1 LGQQLTGLK
10 LDLNWIR
17 KKMNGNDPILHEKIL
32 EINRHLDDTVRTV
45 RNISAELRPLLL
57 DDLGLIPAIEH
68 YCEEFHARTGILATF
83 SFDGQFPVLSDAVNS
98 NLFRIFQ
105 ESLTNVMRHSNARS
119 VIVQLTTSDATLCLT
134 IRDDGDG
141 FETDRKSETLG
152 LVGMK
157 ERAIAL
163 GGHLVIRSSPGKGT
177 AIEVD
182 VPLTTPFVA

>member
-1 LGQQLTGLK
+1 
-10 LDLNWIR
+10 
-17 KKMNGNDPILHEKIL
+17 MNGTDPVLNDKIL

-68 YCEEFHARTGILATF
+68 YCEEFHTRTGIQATF
-83 SFDGQFPVLSDAVNS
+83 SFEGPFPALTDAVNS
-98 NLFRIFQ
+98 NLFRILQ
-105 ESLTNVMRHSNARS
+105 ESLTNVIRHSNARS
-119 VIVQLTTSDATLCLT
+119 VIIQLTSSEANLFLT

-152 LVGMK
+152 LIGMK

-177 AIEVD
+177 VIEVD
-182 VPLTTPFVA
+182 VPLSTPLVA